1 MHPVSGVSV
10 VAPARASP
18 RSDGAIVTGCR
29 PGSFAIVPVC
39 RPLAGEFAEP
49 VSVAAY
55 VASALRGAVR
65 GALWSE
71 PPVPAGRCAVPHQVR
86 HGDQRSGAVEE
97 EGEAGA
103 GSAAGR
109 A

>member
-55 VASALRGAVR
+55 VASALRGAVPLKEVPR
-65 GALWSE
+65 GATRA
-71 PPVPAGRCAVPHQVR
+71 PPYRAGLDAVRV
-86 HGDQRSGAVEE
+86 V
-97 EGEAGA
+97 
-103 GSAAGR
+103 
-109 A
+109 